1 MSVRN
6 LIRKFGYEKK
16 DIKIDLSSNPEVKE
30 SVDAKNGYL
39 VIKIVK

>member
-16 DIKIDLSSNPEVKE
+16 DIKIDLTSKPEVKE